1 MQHYKLSNRNEQ
13 FAFLRLQ
20 DINPTWNELNAKNEE
35 FSTQRDAI
43 IKRIEKESGTTNE
56 LTLGQRGELPP
67 VFNGNWTQVTE
78 QKFPELAKLRNECLS
93 LDAKYANEVKPELE
107 RQAKEN
113 VKHTKVVFLSATP
126 FNTRENLDYVEG
138 YIFSYPEKEKQDG
151 YSTQSPRSQFYLEHF
166 GAGYKW
172 RYHRLESSGSNPE
185 AVSKQEVEFSNYL
198 QHMLQT
204 MSGRII
210 DSPFDY
216 SRDFPTVTLDKA
228 EEFNNAMEELARNK
242 VTSYAYHEVMGD
254 YNYTSALFESM
265 KVTQIIPRLKEHFAR
280 GRKAVIFH
288 RRVESKNPLVPP
300 FKAIFDVAV
309 QSLEEEY
316 DATKKAENKKEIARL
331 RRKYAS
337 MLEWEQILDLRM
349 PRDSWQMLSG
359 KTMCFSS
366 VARRARR

>member
-67 VFNGNWTQVTE
+67 VFNGNWTQGME

-93 LDAKYANEVKPELE
+93 LDAKYAKEVKPELE

-172 RYHRLESSGSNPE
+172 RYHRLESNGSNPE

-198 QHMLQT
+198 QHTLQT
-204 MSGRII
+204 MNGRII

-228 EEFNNAMEELARNK
+228 EEFNNAMEELSRNK
-242 VTSYAYHEVMGD
+242 ATSYAYHDG
-254 YNYTSALFESM
+254 
-265 KVTQIIPRLKEHFAR
+265 
-280 GRKAVIFH
+280 
-288 RRVESKNPLVPP
+288 
-300 FKAIFDVAV
+300 
-309 QSLEEEY
+309 
-316 DATKKAENKKEIARL
+316 
-331 RRKYAS
+331 
-337 MLEWEQILDLRM
+337 
-349 PRDSWQMLSG
+349 
-359 KTMCFSS
+359 
-366 VARRARR
+366 

>member
-1 MQHYKLSNRNEQ
+1 M
-13 FAFLRLQ
+13 
-20 DINPTWNELNAKNEE
+20 EL
-35 FSTQRDAI
+35 
-43 IKRIEKESGTTNE
+43 
-56 LTLGQRGELPP
+56 
-67 VFNGNWTQVTE
+67 
-78 QKFPELAKLRNECLS
+78 KFPELAKLRNECLS
-93 LDAKYANEVKPELE
+93 LDAKYAKEVKPELE

-198 QHMLQT
+198 QHTLQT

-216 SRDFPTVTLDKA
+216 SRNFPTVTLDKA
-228 EEFNNAMEELARNK
+228 EEFNNAMEELSRNK
-242 VTSYAYHEVMGD
+242 ATSYAYHEVMGN

-265 KVTQIIPRLKEHFAR
+265 KVTQIIPRLKEHFVR

-300 FKAIFDVAV
+300 FKTIFDVAV
-309 QSLEEEY
+309 QSLKEEY
-316 DATKKAENKKEIARL
+316 DATKKAENKKEIARPVCWNGSKHL
-331 RRKYAS
+331 TSVCR
-337 MLEWEQILDLRM
+337 EN
-349 PRDSWQMLSG
+349 SWQMLSG

-366 VARRARR
+366 VARRVRR